1 MKIVERRQKKVETQD
16 PQSKLKSGRSV
27 TKGLVNLIL
36 VAKAHTLSC
45 EQCTNG
51 VGLLVCWPVSL
62 SVIISK
68 MGGFTF
74 PRSIV
79 DISRVADPDPDRI
92 RFSNFSGSGSGSG
105 FSPDSGTIK

>member
-1 MKIVERRQKKVETQD
+1 MGLRPGYSSSSHRDESPGPLMKIVERRQKKVETQD

-51 VGLLVCWPVSL
+51 VDLLVC
-62 SVIISK
+62 
-68 MGGFTF
+68 
-74 PRSIV
+74 
-79 DISRVADPDPDRI
+79 
-92 RFSNFSGSGSGSG
+92 
-105 FSPDSGTIK
+105 